1 MLTFADAQPDGD
13 MSTSMTVFN
22 SCDDYRLPSSRFS
35 PNDVLETTED
45 TYLQWINK
53 HLAKASP
60 PMVIE
65 DITEAN
71 VCNGIAIGLLL
82 ETIGDIKLDGLLLQP
97 GTRVERLHNVHEVF
111 AVLRRLKVRLDNLQ
125 PEDIMNGDRQSIM
138 QMLLALSTH
147 FMTNTRGRRS
157 YNRTPSPQ
165 LSSRRTPTGRRTP
178 LHPSWGSSINFIP
191 RTCTPSEHYTEIS
204 NPQYSHQIIGPT
216 VYTSDNSGKSSPR
229 SRSTMT
235 MMFSGQRSPTSMLR
249 STSRS
254 SEASD
259 SHTPAD
265 IRVPK
270 PRQSTSSQMG
280 DGGPYNSRNFD
291 SNLRAATLPISRT
304 APALPH
310 YIESMNELSHLKS
323 QLNTISRLISSDST
337 ELSPSLQNTMFP
349 TKAVQTDPNRDLIN
363 EMQQAQRQID
373 ELTRMLHAKD
383 LALRQKEQENIRL
396 NEVLHSLQRTIRH
409 GGTIPNSAAGDPHSA
424 VPTDHSRRQQQ
435 EFRGSH
441 SHKRRSPEHSTASY
455 AHSHSYDP
463 RPDGSVH
470 HNRTD
475 QPRKPRSKSREK
487 IRQSSPGRLRN
498 SATNSR
504 PEAVHVKKMSVNLG
518 ESLRSNHGEH
528 TIHSGGRY

>member
-1 MLTFADAQPDGD
+1 AQSNSD
-13 MSTSMTVFN
+13 MSTPMTVFN
-22 SCDDYRLPSSRFS
+22 SFDGCQLPSSRFS
-35 PNDVLETTED
+35 PNDALETTED
-45 TYLQWINK
+45 SYLKWINR

-71 VCNGIAIGLLL
+71 VCNGTAIGLLL

-125 PEDIMNGDRQSIM
+125 PEDIMNGDRQSIL

-147 FMTNTRGRRS
+147 FMTNPRGRRS
-157 YNRTPSPQ
+157 HNRTPSPPW
-165 LSSRRTPTGRRTP
+165 SSRRTPTGRRTP
-178 LHPSWGSSINFIP
+178 LHPSWGSSLNFIP
-191 RTCTPSEHYTEIS
+191 RACTPSEHYTEIS

-259 SHTPAD
+259 CHTPAD

-270 PRQSTSSQMG
+270 PRQSTSNQMG
-280 DGGPYNSRNFD
+280 DEGPYS
-291 SNLRAATLPISRT
+291 SRAATLPVSRT

-337 ELSPSLQNTMFP
+337 ELSPSLQNSMFP
-349 TKAVQTDPNRDLIN
+349 TKAVPNCQQCSTHAQTDPNRDLSS

-383 LALRQKEQENIRL
+383 LALRQKEQENTRL
-396 NEVLHSLQRTIRH
+396 NDALHSLQRTIRH
-409 GGTIPNSAAGDPHSA
+409 GGAILNSTAGDPRSA
-424 VPTDHSRRQQQ
+424 TPMDHSKRHQQ

-441 SHKRRSPEHSTASY
+441 SHRRRSPEHSTANY
-455 AHSHSYDP
+455 AHGHSYDP

-470 HNRTD
+470 HSRTD

-487 IRQSSPGRLRN
+487 IRQSSPGRLRS

-504 PEAVHVKKMSVNLG
+504 PEAVSSPCSGAKSYQ
-518 ESLRSNHGEH
+518 SN
-528 TIHSGGRY
+528 